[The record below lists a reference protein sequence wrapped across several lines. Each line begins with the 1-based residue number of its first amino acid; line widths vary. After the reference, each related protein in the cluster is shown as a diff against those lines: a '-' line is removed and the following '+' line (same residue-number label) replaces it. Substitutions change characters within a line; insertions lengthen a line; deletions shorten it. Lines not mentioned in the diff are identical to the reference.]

1 MMYTTASFA
10 AGFVFGL
17 GLLVAG
23 MANPAK
29 VLAFLD
35 LAGAWDPSL
44 ALVMAGAIAVGARAF
59 AFVKD
64 RTRTLLGAPV
74 LLPSPRRI
82 DTRLILGSL
91 VFGVGWGLA
100 GICPGPA
107 LVLAG
112 TGSAKGLAFLA
123 AMIAG
128 NGVFEFLEKKKRVA
142 LGPAPMRSS

>member
-1 MMYTTASFA
+1 MYTAASFA

-17 GLLVAG
+17 GLLLSG
-23 MANPAK
+23 MVNPVK
-29 VLAFLD
+29 VLGFLD
-35 LAGAWDPSL
+35 LTGPWDPSL
-44 ALVMAGAIAVGARAF
+44 ALVMAGAVAVGAGAF
-59 AFVKD
+59 ALMKK

-74 LLPSPRRI
+74 LLPAARRI
-82 DTRLILGSL
+82 DKRLILGSL

-112 TGSAKGLAFLA
+112 TASAKGLVFLA

-128 NGVFEFLEKKKRVA
+128 NGIFEFFEKRKRVA
-142 LGPAPMRSS
+142 PGPAQMRPS